1 MCSLKNEVH
10 LLMKNLAACC
20 FGGTASAAYW
30 GIVSFHFVGDFILT
44 IGKPKKRICF
54 SGPAAFGGVA
64 TTKQKDLLSKK
75 KNKNRSLYTG
85 ATKGVPKRYIFL
97 FVVSL
102 KSNIS

>member
-44 IGKPKKRICF
+44 IGKPQKRICF

-64 TTKQKDLLSKK
+64 AQSKK
-75 KNKNRSLYTG
+75 TSFQRKK
-85 ATKGVPKRYIFL
+85 IL

-102 KSNIS
+102 KSNVHIIELNSLEIVGDTV